1 MTLPVR
7 VVFKNKKNSSGWI
20 KDGEIILAISSR
32 LNYRDQ
38 QTHITT
44 LARRLQAMAAR
55 QAQRS
60 PLDMPP
66 GPITDDR
73 QLAELAAAINRE
85 HYGFALDRIRF
96 WRQKS
101 RWGSCMVHKREIHIS
116 HRLKGAPLPLLEYVV
131 VHELCHLK
139 EANHGRR
146 FWRLVEQACFDYRER
161 RRLLAVYGEAGLA
174 ANAPARAAAA
184 KEESMS

>member
-32 LNYRDQ
+32 LSYRDQ
-38 QTHITT
+38 QTHIAT
-44 LARRLQAMAAR
+44 LTRRLQAMAAHR
-55 QAQRS
+55 RS
-60 PLDMPP
+60 EAPLDMPP
-66 GPITDDR
+66 GPVADDR
-73 QLAELAAAINRE
+73 QLAELAARINRD

-96 WRQKS
+96 WQQKT

-146 FWRLVEQACFDYRER
+146 FWRLVEQACPDYRER

-174 ANAPARAAAA
+174 VDEPAQAAAA
-184 KEESMS
+184 KEESIS